1 MADYSQLLSGL
12 FNAGVSAYNA
22 NQAAGAATAA
32 GQQAAQA
39 ASFRPVGITTRFGR
53 TGFQYDPAT
62 GRLIGAG
69 YQVAPDVAAMREGLL
84 GLAGQ
89 GLQQGYTAAG
99 YQPAI
104 NQAAQGLFNLG
115 QGYLAQT
122 PQQAAQQY
130 MAQQQ
135 ELLAPSDERAFAQ
148 LQNKLFR
155 TGTGGLAV
163 GATGARPSGA
173 PGLAAANPQVEAYY
187 NAMAQRNAGLAAQ
200 AQQMGMRQA
209 EFGQGLLGGGI
220 NLAGKGFGLQQQALS
235 PFETAFGLANKV
247 EAAGGAS
254 PLGMSTQLGGGN
266 PGAAQALYN
275 SAMSNADLMEAR
287 NAQFAKALNDPIAQL
302 LRSAFS
308 GGGFGTGSNYGNLD
322 LGAFL

>member
-1 MADYSQLLSGL
+1 MADFSNLLSGL
-12 FNAGVSAYNA
+12 FNAGVSAYTA
-22 NQAAGAATAA
+22 NQAADAATAA

-53 TGFQYDPAT
+53 TGFQYDPST

-84 GLAGQ
+84 GLAGR
-89 GLQQGYTAAG
+89 GLQQGYGAAA

-104 NQAAQGLFNLG
+104 NQAAEGLFNLG
-115 QGYLAQT
+115 QGYIAQT

-135 ELLAPSDERAFAQ
+135 ELLAPADERAFAQ

-155 TGTGGLAV
+155 TGTGGLSV

-200 AQQMGMRQA
+200 AQQAGMEQA
-209 EFGQGLLGGGI
+209 RFGQGLLGGALNI
-220 NLAGKGFGLQQQALS
+220 AGGGFGLQQKALE
-235 PFETAFGLANKV
+235 PFQSAFGLAQAV
-247 EAAGGAS
+247 EAAGGND
-254 PLGMSTQLGGGN
+254 PLKQSIGLGGGN
-266 PGAAQALYN
+266 TAAAQALLQ
-275 SAMSNADLMEAR
+275 SANTANAYTNNR
-287 NAQFAKALNDPIAQL
+287 NTSIAAGLSDPIAQL
-302 LRSAFS
+302 L
-308 GGGFGTGSNYGNLD
+308 GSI
-322 LGAFL
+322 FR